1 MLFFPPNWTPSMP
14 HLALPSL
21 TAFLRQA
28 GIETIQRD
36 LNAEV
41 FDAILRPEFMQRS
54 LHRLQRQRRRPDGPS
69 PELLAWAR
77 EQGPRLVESVAE
89 AVGAIRSAAFYD
101 GVRSLPAFETVL
113 DALRLA
119 SLPYYPASLELQ
131 SYQSAHRPDSSQS
144 ILRAVDDRARN
155 MFIELFEELVLP
167 DLRREDPDLV
177 GISIPCVNQVIA
189 GLTLARMVKGAGL
202 RAHVSIGGPMASI
215 WREQLPHLPAMFQ
228 LIDSAVL
235 FDGEEPLLQLC
246 RALERGEPLAGVPNL
261 IYPDGDTIRT
271 TPRQKQAKIAAV
283 PPPDFDGLPLDRYLA
298 PELVLP
304 LAMARGCYFGK
315 CAFCNVG
322 FGEAEVF
329 SQMHGDALLEQ
340 MQTLCA
346 KHGSRRIFFVDEA
359 MPPRLIRHIA
369 PRLQELGTPIQW
381 GGCMRF
387 EKVINRDLLE
397 TAHAGGGCM
406 LLFGLESAAQRVMDF
421 MVKGTQLDHVARI
434 LQESHDAGIWNHT
447 FFFFGFP
454 GETMEDAQE
463 TADFLYRHGELINS
477 AALGTFLLERY
488 APAHGSPKAFGIT
501 RVIEDPTADLGF
513 YFDYEVASGIDAAT
527 AEAIATGFEEALPR
541 KAFPQFYVSDV
552 YRFLYAA
559 HLSEQRAALPP
570 WIPETVLAAS

>member
-21 TAFLRQA
+21 TAYLRQA

-41 FDAILRPEFMQRS
+41 FDALLQPGFMLRS
-54 LHRLQRQRRRPDGPS
+54 LQRLQRQRPRPDGP
-69 PELLAWAR
+69 PAEALAWAR
-77 EQGPRLVESVAE
+77 EQGPALVRSVGE
-89 AVGAIRSAAFYD
+89 AVAVIRSPAFYD
-101 GVRSLPAFETVL
+101 GARSLPAFETVL
-113 DALRLA
+113 GALRLA
-119 SLPYYPASLELQ
+119 SLPYFPASLELQ
-131 SYQSAHRPDSSQS
+131 SYQSAYRPDASAS

-177 GISIPCVNQVIA
+177 GISIPCINQVIA
-189 GLTLARMVKGAGL
+189 GFTLARLVKRAGL
-202 RAHVSIGGPMASI
+202 RAHVSIGGPMANI
-215 WREQLPHLPAMFQ
+215 WREQLPQLPAMFQ
-228 LIDSAVL
+228 LIDSAVV

-246 RALERGEPLAGVPNL
+246 QALERGEPLATVPNL
-261 IYPDGDTIRT
+261 IYPDGDRIRT
-271 TPRQKQAKIAAV
+271 NPRQKQARIATV
-283 PPPDFDGLPLDRYLA
+283 PAPDFDGLPLDRYLA

-304 LAMARGCYFGK
+304 MAMARGCYFGK

-329 SQMHGDALLEQ
+329 SQMQGDALLEQ
-340 MQTLCA
+340 MQSLCA
-346 KHGSRRIFFVDEA
+346 RHGSRRIFFVDEA

-369 PRLQELGTPIQW
+369 PRLEELGTPIQW

-387 EKVINRDLLE
+387 EKVINRDFLE
-397 TAHAGGGCM
+397 TAHAGGCCM
-406 LLFGLESAAQRVMDF
+406 MLFGLESAAQRVMDF
-421 MVKGTQLDHVARI
+421 MIKGTQMEHVARI
-434 LQESHDAGIWNHT
+434 LLESHDAGIWNHT

-463 TADFLYRHGELINS
+463 TANFLYRNGELINS

-488 APAHGSPKAFGIT
+488 APAHGAPKTFGIS
-501 RVIEDPTADLGF
+501 RVIEDPAADLGF

-527 AEAIATGFEEALPR
+527 AEMVAHGFEEALPR

-559 HLSEQRAALPP
+559 HLSEQAIALPP
-570 WIPETVLAAS
+570 WIPDTVLAAS